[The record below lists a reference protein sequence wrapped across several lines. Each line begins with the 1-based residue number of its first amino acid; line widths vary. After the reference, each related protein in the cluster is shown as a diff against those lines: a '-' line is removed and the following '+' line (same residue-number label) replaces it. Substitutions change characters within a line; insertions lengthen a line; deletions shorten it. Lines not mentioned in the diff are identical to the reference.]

1 MTPLAGG
8 TGAGR
13 VPGVAVGLEVLRKA
27 FDGVPVLAGVNLEI
41 RVGETLTIIG
51 GSGSGK
57 SVLLKLIIG
66 LLKPERGRI
75 WVEGEDIVPFSEER
89 LLRVRRRMGMLFQ
102 GCALFDSMSVGE
114 NVAFPLQE
122 HTALSDAEIA
132 ERVRETLNLVGL
144 DGVEAKAPADLSGGM
159 KKRVALARAII
170 LQPRII
176 LYDEPTTGLDP
187 QNIEKITDLIL
198 ALREKLAVTSVVV
211 THDMPSAFKV
221 SDRLALLH
229 QGVIAATGTPA
240 EIERS
245 EEPLVRDFIAG
256 PQEGGTRG

>member
-1 MTPLAGG
+1 L
-8 TGAGR
+8 
-13 VPGVAVGLEVLRKA
+13 GLEGVRKA
-27 FDGVPVLAGVNLEI
+27 FNDVPVLAGVSLD
-41 RVGETLTIIG
+41 VAAGETVTIIG

-66 LLKPERGRI
+66 LLKPDQGRI
-75 WVEGEDIVPFSEER
+75 RVEGEDIVPLSEPR
-89 LLRVRRRMGMLFQ
+89 LLRVRRKMGMLFQ
-102 GCALFDSMSVGE
+102 GCALFDSLSVGE
-114 NVAFPLQE
+114 NVAFPLRE
-122 HTALSDAEIA
+122 HTLLSEAEIA
-132 ERVRETLNLVGL
+132 ERVQESLALVGL
-144 DGVEAKAPADLSGGM
+144 DRIEAMAPADLSGGM

-187 QNIEKITDLIL
+187 HNIEKITDLIL
-198 ALREKLAVTSVVV
+198 ALRERLAVSSVVV

-229 QGVIAATGTPA
+229 RGVIAATGTPA

-245 EEPLVRDFIAG
+245 EEPPVRAFMAG
-256 PQEGGTRG
+256 ALEGGPRG